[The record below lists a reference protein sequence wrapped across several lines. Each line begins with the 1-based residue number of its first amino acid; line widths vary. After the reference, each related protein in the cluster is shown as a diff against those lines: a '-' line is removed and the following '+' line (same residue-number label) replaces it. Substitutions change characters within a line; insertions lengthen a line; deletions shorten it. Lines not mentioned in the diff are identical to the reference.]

1 MSEGTAEMSTTA
13 PEAMLA
19 PIAVFTFKRP
29 EHTRRMLAG
38 LRANPE
44 FLDSPFYIF
53 SDGARNATE
62 QVLVDEVRQLVADF
76 HHPNKTIVAA
86 PANQG
91 LAKSITQG
99 VTQLCAEFGRVIVVE
114 DDLAVSASFLNYMNT
129 ALNRYADEP
138 RVMQISG
145 HMFPVDLQADTDAVF
160 MPVTTSWGWATWQR
174 AWVHMRVTPELAV
187 QKLAS
192 RRWRYR
198 FDLGGKFPNSRML
211 AERLAGR
218 NHSWAIW
225 WYFSVFVNNGIVLFP
240 SRSLVNNEGFDGSG
254 THCADKD
261 VVFSALE
268 GVHISTYPPTEGNN
282 KAFQL
287 YGIYLSQDRGF
298 VKRCYDHLWRV
309 FFSTRFRHV
318 V

>member
-1 MSEGTAEMSTTA
+1 MSF
-13 PEAMLA
+13 A
-19 PIAVFTFKRP
+19 PIAIFAFKRP
-29 EHTRRMLAG
+29 EHMRRMLAG
-38 LRANPE
+38 LQANPE
-44 FLDSPFYIF
+44 FLASPLYIF
-53 SDGARNATE
+53 SDGARNAAE
-62 QVLVDEVRQLVADF
+62 QVLVDEVRQLAVDLQ
-76 HHPNKTIVAA
+76 HPNKTVVLA

-99 VTQLCAEFGRVIVVE
+99 VTQLCAAFGRVVVVE

-145 HMFPVDLQADTDAVF
+145 HMFPVDLKADTDAVF

-192 RRWRYR
+192 RRWRHQ
-198 FDLGGKFPNSRML
+198 FDLQGNFPYARML
-211 AERLAGR
+211 AQRLAGR

-225 WYFSVFVNNGIVLFP
+225 WYFSMFVNDGIALFP
-240 SRSLVNNEGFDGSG
+240 TRSLVNNEGFDGSG

-261 VVFSALE
+261 VVFSALD
-268 GVHISTYPPTEGNN
+268 GVHIATYPNAKVN
-282 KAFQL
+282 KEAFRT
-287 YGIYLSQDRGF
+287 YGQFLSHDRGF
-298 VKRCYDHLWRV
+298 AKRTYDRLWRV
-309 FFSTRFRHV
+309 FFSTRFSHAG
-318 V
+318 